1 MLNSQRTPLGLGLG
15 NSFISLEKGML
26 NCWNDRHDHAPNP
39 FPIKIWVCK
48 DNDSMTLVQALNP
61 LYILIIDGRTSSLIG
76 LHIEITFE
84 IDRIITPFN
93 HNYLGNFLFHYL
105 LSNPK
110 MRSAF
115 AVVAA
120 ASSSVVIPRKSAIK
134 STT

>member
-1 MLNSQRTPLGLGLG
+1 
-15 NSFISLEKGML
+15 
-26 NCWNDRHDHAPNP
+26 
-39 FPIKIWVCK
+39 
-48 DNDSMTLVQALNP
+48 MTLVQALNP

-76 LHIEITFE
+76 LHIEITLE

-93 HNYLGNFLFHYL
+93 HDDLGNFLFHYL